1 MTGLAVTRT
10 VVIGEGGDAP
20 LAVTVRE
27 LTVAEIRA
35 WLADVQQ
42 AQGADLVDVLLLK
55 DVALQDITRMSSL
68 SMDQINTLTPSQ
80 LRAVLDAAREINADF
95 FALRGGIVEIGNQ
108 ILSPASSAQS
118 PA

>member
-55 DVALQDITRMSSL
+55 DTTLQDLMRMSSL
-68 SMDQINTLTPSQ
+68 SMDQINQLTPSQ
-80 LRAVLDAAREINADF
+80 LRAVLDTAREINADF
-95 FALRGGIVEIGNQ
+95 FVLRGGIVEIGTQ
-108 ILSPASSAQS
+108 MLSPGLNGPSQA
-118 PA
+118 